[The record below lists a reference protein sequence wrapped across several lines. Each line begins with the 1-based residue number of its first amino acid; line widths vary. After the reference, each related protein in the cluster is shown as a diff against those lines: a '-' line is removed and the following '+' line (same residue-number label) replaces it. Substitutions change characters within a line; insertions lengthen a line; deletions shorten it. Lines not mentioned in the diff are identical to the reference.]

1 MSLTRSLDSAILA
14 QQGVFPT
21 VVPFRMSR
29 TKESTNED
37 NTATPE
43 ASDLATQLAVA
54 KQEAAASQ
62 DRYLRMA
69 ADLENFRRR
78 VVREKDEL
86 QRYSVSRVIENLMPA
101 LDGLSLALAAVRQPN
116 ADPKSVVGGVELVLQ
131 QLKTALAS
139 HGLKEIN
146 PAGLAFDPH
155 EQEAISHEPSDEV
168 AAEHVLSVV
177 RPGYSLNG
185 RLLRPASVIVSS
197 GPAAGG
203 RKS

>member
-1 MSLTRSLDSAILA
+1 MA
-14 QQGVFPT
+14 
-21 VVPFRMSR
+21 R
-29 TKESTNED
+29 TEESTNND
-37 NTATPE
+37 KTTDPKDSPAAA
-43 ASDLATQLAVA
+43 ASDLAAQLTAA
-54 KQEAAASQ
+54 KQEAAANH

-86 QRYSVSRVIENLMPA
+86 QLFSVSRVIENLLPA
-101 LDGLSLALAAVRQPN
+101 LDGLSLALVAVRQPN

-131 QLKTALAS
+131 QLKAALAS

-146 PAGLAFDPH
+146 PAGLPFDPH
-155 EQEAISHEPSDEV
+155 EQEAISHEPSNEV

-177 RPGYSLNG
+177 RTGYSLNG
-185 RLLRPASVIVSS
+185 RLIRPASVIVSS